1 MTTTIRHTDQV
12 RTPADI
18 DRELSKLGGEEAVLA
33 AKLAEVRK
41 RQDYLNEVFAARGGW
56 ERAFLVNNTGGHVH
70 TSTHCGSC
78 FITTEYVWLTE
89 FSGQAQDEIIA
100 AAGNKACTWCYPD
113 APVEMTSRPGTI
125 KTDEDR
131 RLEQVRAERAAKN
144 IEKNAKQLNDPTT
157 GEMMFKTERGAE
169 LEAVSGLAS
178 LLWYGQT
185 HPDAAEW
192 INTAD
197 RIARAV
203 AAKHGRDFIEVLK
216 GFEDKAAAK
225 NKRDLK
231 AVEKDRRDRP
241 AFYVQFS

>member
-1 MTTTIRHTDQV
+1 MTYTIRHTDQV

-18 DRELSKLGGEEAVLA
+18 DRELSKVNAEEALLE

-70 TSTHCGSC
+70 TSTRCGSC

-89 FSGQAQDEIIA
+89 FSGQSQDEIIA
-100 AAGNKACTWCYPD
+100 AAGDKACTWCYPD
-113 APVEMTSRPGTI
+113 APVEITSRPGTI

-144 IEKNAKQLNDPTT
+144 IEKSAKQLNDPAT
-157 GEMMFKTERGAE
+157 GEMMYKTERGAE
-169 LEAVSGLAS
+169 MAAVQALADI
-178 LLWYGQT
+178 LWYGGT
-185 HPDAAEW
+185 HPSAAEW
-192 INTAD
+192 INAAD
-197 RIARAV
+197 RVARAV

-216 GFEDKAAAK
+216 EFEAKAEAK

-231 AVEKDRRDRP
+231 AAEKDRRDRP
-241 AFYVQFS
+241 AFYAQFS